1 MIIDEKLK
9 QQKQMSE
16 STILQTDIDNL
27 VKEANAD
34 LKSSSCH
41 YTRPYMEW
49 LEKKLI
55 ELRKKTNGVKQNI

>member
-1 MIIDEKLK
+1 MP
-9 QQKQMSE
+9 E
-16 STILQTDIDNL
+16 STVPQTDIDNL

-55 ELRKKTNGVKQNI
+55 ELRKKTNGVK